1 MKAFLRLMG
10 KLCLAVRFKELI
22 TNCIPSSE
30 APSST
35 SLLVGFGDS
44 CHLGANSVV
53 TRWALHGREPQRAA
67 SKSRTSWGRAG
78 RPIREYIGF
87 RAIARRFLHK
97 VEMTRR
103 KTSTKVRQLSDTRRY
118 PIGTC
123 CQTALLV
130 LRQLFDKCST
140 ALPLFFDNDSKGCR
154 RTVEEQWE
162 NPRRNVGA
170 GIAQVISRYGR
181 PRSVSRSSVGE
192 SGLMSR
198 LIPRAF
204 LVLFCVCLARARQR
218 GVGSPVATGVAYT
231 LCYNYS

>member
-154 RTVEEQWE
+154 RTVGEPSEKCRSGYCSGNQ
-162 NPRRNVGA
+162 
-170 GIAQVISRYGR
+170 QVRKTAERQSKQCGR
-181 PRSVSRSSVGE
+181 EWFKAPTDSSCF
-192 SGLMSR
+192 SGL
-198 LIPRAF
+198 
-204 LVLFCVCLARARQR
+204 VLCLFGSHPA
-218 GVGSPVATGVAYT
+218 VGIRRSVATGVAYT